1 MSDFYERLQNTALR
15 LIADKGTSCVI
26 RSAPISGGFDPVT
39 GQMLDDVPST
49 VQQGVCVVLNY
60 GESLINQP
68 ESLIQ
73 QGDKKLLLSAK
84 GVTIDSLNGKIEA
97 LGRFYTV
104 LSVKDLNPAGVTL
117 TYEIHGR
124 E

>member
-1 MSDFYERLQNTALR
+1 MSDFYNRLQDTALR
-15 LIADKGTSCVI
+15 LIADKGTTCTIS
-26 RSAPISGGFDPVT
+26 SAATSGGFDPVT

-60 GESLINQP
+60 KESLINQP

-84 GVTIDSLNGKIEA
+84 GVTLDSLNGKIEA
-97 LGRFYTV
+97 LGAIYTV
-104 LSVKDLNPAGVTL
+104 IAAKDLNPAGITL
-117 TYEIHGR
+117 VYEIHGR

>member
-1 MSDFYERLQNTALR
+1 MSDFYERLQNTALKM
-15 LIADKGTSCVI
+15 ISDKGAPCVI
-26 RSAPISGGFDPVT
+26 KSAPISGGFDEIT

-49 VQQGVCVVLNY
+49 TQQGVCVVLNY
-60 GESLINQP
+60 GDSLVNQP

-84 GVTIDSLNGKIEA
+84 GVTLDSLNGKIEA
-97 LGRFYTV
+97 LGSVYTII
-104 LSVKDLNPAGVTL
+104 SAKDLNPAGITL
-117 TYEIHGR
+117 VYEIHGR